1 MVVCLIISSTL
12 GSLVPIYMNKLTS
25 SYSKPP
31 EFYNVLKVLAMVF
44 VATFINRGS
53 YNLVINKY
61 VVALIQSIR
70 TFCYSKWL
78 CSYDVQT
85 SNDSKS
91 DKFPQGEVL
100 ARIMTDT
107 ESIRELVTS
116 GTFGI
121 FIDVFFVLSSIVSFY
136 TLNSTAGLSIGALE
150 IACCLLL
157 IWGSKYMR
165 EVFLKVRQARGELY
179 RTIADVIGG
188 VRETY
193 YVEDGKYSSKKSS
206 VVFDNFLNKI
216 LISNVW
222 DASYYSLAESLYPI
236 FLAFAVFIIPHAGMK
251 EIGLIFALVDLIQRS
266 IGPIKDVSSK
276 VANIQRAMSGVVR
289 INEFLGHLD
298 KERSTD
304 INKSV
309 EKTELS
315 KIEINIEKYS
325 YPRKSE
331 SDTPFAIK
339 DINFEVKMGDLIGI
353 VGLSGSGK
361 STLLNIL
368 SANIIPDVGQITLH
382 SDSKTTTFDYKDFNG
397 FIDYREK
404 VGIVSQESHIFSES
418 VYFNITMGHES
429 DEDFDEFWNWVVKQ
443 LDYISIWGV
452 TPKTVINQ
460 NDLSL
465 GQKQLLAAIR
475 ACYLKKP
482 IVLFDEISSSLDSNL
497 EFALRKMVLLVQK
510 SSMTF
515 LVAHR
520 LETIIDAQQILVME
534 NGLLVER
541 GRHKE
546 LFETSTIYREF
557 IDQVSH
563 QDIS

>member
-1 MVVCLIISSTL
+1 MIMCLIISSIL
-12 GSLVPIYMNKLTS
+12 GALVPIYMNRLTT
-25 SYSKPP
+25 SYDSTND
-31 EFYNVLKVLAMVF
+31 FYQVLRVLALIF
-44 VATFINRGS
+44 VATFINRGF

-61 VVALIQSIR
+61 VVELIQSIR
-70 TFCYSKWL
+70 SYCYSKWL
-78 CSYDVQT
+78 CSYEVQT
-85 SNDSKS
+85 SNSNKN

-121 FIDVFFVLSSIVSFY
+121 FIDIFFVLSSLVSFY
-136 TLNSTAGLSIGALE
+136 TLNKVAGLSLGALE
-150 IACCLLL
+150 IGCCLLL
-157 IWGSKYMR
+157 VWGSKYMR

-193 YVEDGKYSSKKSS
+193 YIENKQYSSKKSE
-206 VVFDNFLNKI
+206 VVFDNFLNRI
-216 LISNVW
+216 LVSNVW

-276 VANIQRAMSGVVR
+276 VANIQRALSGVVR
-289 INEFLGHLD
+289 INEFLAHLD
-298 KERSTD
+298 SARSSDIDKEIQEVGLES
-304 INKSV
+304 
-309 EKTELS
+309 
-315 KIEINIEKYS
+315 INIRIDKYS
-325 YPRKSE
+325 YPRKSD
-331 SDTPFAIK
+331 SDTPFSIE
-339 DINFEVKMGDLIGI
+339 DISLDVKIGELIGI

-368 SANIIPDVGQITLH
+368 SANIIPDSGLIKLNKKDEQT
-382 SDSKTTTFDYKDFNG
+382 SFDFKDFNQ
-397 FIDYREK
+397 FIEYREL
-404 VGIVSQESHIFSES
+404 VGIVSQDSHIFSES
-418 VYFNITMGHES
+418 VHFNITMGH
-429 DEDFDEFWNWVVKQ
+429 DGAGDFDEFWNWVKKQ
-443 LDYISIWGV
+443 LSYIDIWGI
-452 TPKTVINQ
+452 TPDTKLSQ

-497 EFALRKMVLLVQK
+497 EYALRKMVLLVQK
-510 SSMTF
+510 NSMTF
-515 LVAHR
+515 IVAHR
-520 LETIIDAQQILVME
+520 LETIIEASQIAIMHHGKMVDIGAHSQLME
-534 NGLLVER
+534 R
-541 GRHKE
+541 SK
-546 LFETSTIYREF
+546 IYREF

-563 QDIS
+563 